1 MFAME
6 QPGVDISALPK
17 VEVLD
22 IDDMFV
28 PPASG
33 SASAD
38 ALAVAP
44 CSAGMMSRIAC
55 GVSDDLVSR
64 AADVMLKE
72 RRKLIIALRETPLNL
87 IHLHNMEILVRAGAV
102 VMPASPS
109 FYSMPETIEQLV
121 DTVVDRIMAQL
132 GFHVGKGWQE

>member
-1 MFAME
+1 
-6 QPGVDISALPK
+6 
-17 VEVLD
+17 
-22 IDDMFV
+22 
-28 PPASG
+28 
-33 SASAD
+33 
-38 ALAVAP
+38 
-44 CSAGMMSRIAC
+44 MMSRIAC